1 MTSTTPRQKQAYDF
15 IRSFI
20 DKEGYGP
27 SYQEIGEALGITSR
41 SSIHRLVH
49 GLKERGLIELI
60 PNRARC
66 IALKPDFDAAYHLRR
81 VLSAIDGSPVSD
93 NEAVQEAARYLAEA
107 AE

>member
-41 SSIHRLVH
+41 SSIHRIVH

-66 IALKPDFDAAYHLRR
+66 IALKFDAAYHLRR

-93 NEAVQEAARYLAEA
+93 NQAVQEAARYLAEA
-107 AE
+107 V

>member
-27 SYQEIGEALGITSR
+27 SYQEIQEALGLGSK
-41 SSIHRLVH
+41 SEVHRLVH

-66 IALKPDFDAAYHLRR
+66 IALKPNFDAAYHLRR
-81 VLSAIDGSPVSD
+81 VLSAIDGSPASD

-107 AE
+107 V

>member
-1 MTSTTPRQKQAYDF
+1 MTSTTPRQKQAHDF

-20 DKEGYGP
+20 DEKGYGP
-27 SYQEIGEALGITSR
+27 SYQEISEALGITSR

-49 GLKERGLIELI
+49 GLRERGVIELI
-60 PNRARC
+60 PNRKRC

-107 AE
+107 A

>member
-27 SYQEIGEALGITSR
+27 SYQEIQEALGLGSK
-41 SSIHRLVH
+41 SGVHRLVE
-49 GLKERGLIELI
+49 GLEQRGLIVRHPRL
-60 PNRARC
+60 RRS

-93 NEAVQEAARYLAEA
+93 NQAVQEAARYLAEA
-107 AE
+107 A

>member
-27 SYQEIGEALGITSR
+27 SYQEIQEGLGLGSK
-41 SSIHRLVH
+41 SGVHRLVE
-49 GLKERGLIELI
+49 GLEQRGLIVRRPRLK
-60 PNRARC
+60 RS

-81 VLSAIDGSPVSD
+81 VLSAIDGSPASD
-93 NEAVQEAARYLAEA
+93 NQAVQEAARYLAEA
-107 AE
+107 A

>member
-27 SYQEIGEALGITSR
+27 SYQEIQEALGLNSK
-41 SSIHRLVH
+41 SGVHRLVE
-49 GLKERGLIELI
+49 GLEQRGLIVRRPGL
-60 PNRARC
+60 RRS
-66 IALKPDFDAAYHLRR
+66 IALKFDAAYHLRR
-81 VLSAIDGSPVSD
+81 VLSAIDGSPASD

-107 AE
+107 V

>member
-27 SYQEIGEALGITSR
+27 SYQEIQEGLGL
-41 SSIHRLVH
+41 SSKSEVHRLVYA
-49 GLKERGLIELI
+49 LRERGLIELI

-66 IALKPDFDAAYHLRR
+66 ISLKFDAAYHLRR
-81 VLSAIDGSPVSD
+81 VLSAIDGYPVSD
-93 NEAVQEAARYLAEA
+93 NEAVQEAARFLAEA
-107 AE
+107 E

>member
-27 SYQEIGEALGITSR
+27 SYQEIKEGLGLGSK
-41 SSIHRLVH
+41 SGVHRLVE
-49 GLKERGLIELI
+49 GLEQRGLIGRL
-60 PNRARC
+60 PGMRRS

-93 NEAVQEAARYLAEA
+93 NQAVQEAARYLAEA
-107 AE
+107 A